1 VRVGLFEELAERRIA
16 EAIARGDLDGLRGEG
31 KPLQLDD
38 DAGVPPELRVAYRV
52 LKNAGYVPPEVELR
66 REIAALVHLL
76 GDIEDA
82 ERAAAAR
89 RLAMLRTR
97 LASVR
102 RRESTLLLDDRYK
115 MKLLHRLATDA
126 VPPA

>member
-1 VRVGLFEELAERRIA
+1 VGLLEELAERRIS
-16 EAIARGDLDGLRGEG
+16 EAIARGDLDGLRGQG

-38 DAGVPPELRVAYRV
+38 DAGIPPELRVAYRV

-102 RRESTLLLDDRYK
+102 RRESTLLLDDRYE
-115 MKLLHRLATDA
+115 MKLLHKLATDA